1 MQLFERAMCP
11 LIQQSRLKAEFP
23 VEYDSRFSIFVSN
36 QPIYHQR
43 CSSLEIFNIFSCFSS
58 TMTVWFS
65 LNILIQLFPAA
76 AGSCFQQTSCDKPSA
91 HYLPAQDNKVSDWL
105 VDKVE
110 HLEHLRVGGYQN
122 SSGGHKLDNNVMI
135 MLLCLVDIYIGC
147 KTCYTTYQA
156 CVFLVSSPR
165 RLKTI

>member
-43 CSSLEIFNIFSCFSS
+43 RSSLEIFNIFSCFSS

-65 LNILIQLFPAA
+65 LNTLIQLFPAA

-105 VDKVE
+105 VDEVE

-122 SSGGHKLDNNVMI
+122 SSGGHKLVAVSGGHLHWVQN
-135 MLLCLVDIYIGC
+135 MLHNISGLCVS
-147 KTCYTTYQA
+147 
-156 CVFLVSSPR
+156 VSSPR